1 MKMGTVRKVLA
12 FTLAAGL
19 MVPSMSAFAKG
30 YDYYTAQSGQSIL
43 NDGTNYDKGGL
54 FKPYSWKDDN
64 DGTHGVYAGN
74 YAPDDAKEGDGWY
87 DTTNYNGTDGAIYYW
102 FEDGEWGRSEYD
114 EEAGEFVW
122 TVYTGRFAPQGG
134 SGSSSSKS
142 DDGPAPLTNA
152 DVAAINR
159 RAEADAVQSAAEG
172 EGFHQPG
179 DMFTAREDGMSAGE
193 FYNNVVTSTP
203 GIENTV
209 TVGQGGNLVV
219 DGQVTHM
226 AATIKK
232 VTNRA
237 YVDSIRAAQAGTVL
251 NVVEVSYPVKVAT
264 VNFYMPGIT
273 GTENIAAYQYNNGAW
288 TEVAVAEVRADHVTL
303 NMTGNGVVAFI
314 AK

>member
-30 YDYYTAQSGQSIL
+30 YDYYTAQSGQWII

-54 FKPYSWKDDN
+54 FKPYNDPDN
-64 DGTHGVYAGN
+64 DGSHGSYAGN
-74 YAPDDAKEGDGWY
+74 YAPADAKDGDTWY
-87 DTTNYNGTDGAIYYW
+87 DMSNGRHDITTYYFDDGKWWTEKLDEDGNYVI
-102 FEDGEWGRSEYD
+102 EDGEVVWD
-114 EEAGEFVW
+114 E
-122 TVYTGRFAPQGG
+122 YTGRFAPQGG
-134 SGSSSSKS
+134 SSSSSSKS
-142 DDGPAPLTNA
+142 SGGPSA
-152 DVAAINR
+152 DAAAIYR
-159 RAEADAVQSAAEG
+159 RAEAEAVQSAAES

-179 DMFTAREDGMSAGE
+179 DMFTARENGMSAGE

-203 GIENTV
+203 GIENAV

-226 AATIKK
+226 TASINK

-237 YVDSIRAAQAGTVL
+237 YVDSVRAAQAGTLL
-251 NVVEVSYPVKVAT
+251 NVVDVSYPVKVAT

>member
-19 MVPSMSAFAKG
+19 MVPSMSVFAKEYEYYNPPTG
-30 YDYYTAQSGQSIL
+30 TDPYESISDYNKGGIVLSGGNWDDYYG
-43 NDGTNYDKGGL
+43 NYPPSEVDKGMHS
-54 FKPYSWKDDN
+54 SWGDMSSY
-64 DGTHGVYAGN
+64 DGSYDSVT
-74 YAPDDAKEGDGWY
+74 WY
-87 DTTNYNGTDGAIYYW
+87 YY
-102 FEDGEWGRSEYD
+102 EDGEWVTYEED
-114 EEAGEFVW
+114 EETGDWVKV
-122 TVYTGRFAPQGG
+122 VYDGRFAPAGG

-159 RAEADAVQSAAEG
+159 RAEADAVQREAEG
-172 EGFHQPG
+172 EGFHQAG
-179 DMFTAREDGMSAGE
+179 DMFTAREDSMSAGE

-273 GTENIAAYQYNNGAW
+273 GSENIAAYQYNNGAW

>member
-30 YDYYTAQSGQSIL
+30 YDYYNPPT
-43 NDGTNYDKGGL
+43 GTNPWTDVSDYNKGGL
-54 FKPYSWKDDN
+54 VFSGSDEEYGDWDD
-64 DGTHGVYAGN
+64 YYGN
-74 YAPDDAKEGDGWY
+74 YPPSEVDKSKNSSWVDMSADDEVWY
-87 DTTNYNGTDGAIYYW
+87 YYNPENGKWWTWD
-102 FEDGEWGRSEYD
+102 D
-114 EEAGEFVW
+114 EENDWVA
-122 TVYTGRFAPQGG
+122 YNGRFAPTGG
-134 SGSSSSKS
+134 SGSSGSKS
-142 DDGPAPLTNA
+142 DDGPRALTNA

-159 RAEADAVQSAAEG
+159 RAEADAVQREAEG
-172 EGFHQPG
+172 EGFHQAG
-179 DMFTAREDGMSAGE
+179 DMFTAREDSMSAGE

-273 GTENIAAYQYNNGAW
+273 GSENIAAYQYNNGAW

>member
-19 MVPSMSAFAKG
+19 MVPSMSVFASGYEYYNPPKG
-30 YDYYTAQSGQSIL
+30 TDPEKAVSDY
-43 NDGTNYDKGGL
+43 NKGGL
-54 FKPYSWKDDN
+54 VFSESNDDGSYCW
-64 DGTHGVYAGN
+64 DDYYGN
-74 YAPDDAKEGDGWY
+74 YPPSDVDENKDSYWRDMSADGVVWY
-87 DTTNYNGTDGAIYYW
+87 DYNPDNGKWWTWD
-102 FEDGEWGRSEYD
+102 D
-114 EEAGEFVW
+114 EENDWVA
-122 TVYTGRFAPQGG
+122 YNGRFAPTGG

-142 DDGPAPLTNA
+142 DDGPRALTNA

-159 RAEADAVQSAAEG
+159 RAEADAVQREAEG
-172 EGFHQPG
+172 EGFHQAG
-179 DMFTAREDGMSAGE
+179 DMFTAREDSMSAGE

-273 GTENIAAYQYNNGAW
+273 GSENIAAYQYNNGAW